1 VKTDMTLST
10 LAKRKTRAVATSQAC
25 GCGAR
30 LIERHHARNF
40 DSLEAYFMSR

>member
-1 VKTDMTLST
+1 MTLST
-10 LAKRKTRAVATSQAC
+10 LTKRNTRAVATGRAC

-40 DSLEAYFMSR
+40 DSLEAYFMG